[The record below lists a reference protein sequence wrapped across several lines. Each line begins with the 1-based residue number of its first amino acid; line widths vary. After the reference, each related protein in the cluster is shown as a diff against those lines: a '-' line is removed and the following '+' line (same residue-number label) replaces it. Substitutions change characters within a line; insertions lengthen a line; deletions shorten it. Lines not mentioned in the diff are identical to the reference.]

1 MPQSHPSCPKGADT
15 YPFLGAAVANRQ
27 KTTFKKSLTP
37 LIADF
42 FNSIDLNVN
51 AVDPKV
57 KSIVLGREIA
67 S

>member
-1 MPQSHPSCPKGADT
+1 M
-15 YPFLGAAVANRQ
+15 
-27 KTTFKKSLTP
+27 SLTP